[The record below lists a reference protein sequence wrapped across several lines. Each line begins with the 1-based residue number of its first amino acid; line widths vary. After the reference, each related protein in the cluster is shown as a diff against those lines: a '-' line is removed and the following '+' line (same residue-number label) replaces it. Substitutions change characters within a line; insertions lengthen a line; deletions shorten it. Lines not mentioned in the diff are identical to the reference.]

1 MSYFHFSLEWAV
13 TVDFPFWCVWDK
25 KRKKVE
31 KGKSHTILKW
41 NTMKNSFGLLVLN
54 LAAFVFHGPYSVMI
68 SFWKSFQIQSK
79 WKLFCSRKT
88 IQLVS
93 LYCKESGLFFICLLV
108 LPLSFLKKNTK
119 TTKNKQTKSLSVLG
133 SFLLQTLWWYLVARI
148 LHTENASGKLP
159 WPL

>member
-13 TVDFPFWCVWDK
+13 TVDFPFWRVWHK

-93 LYCKESGLFFICLLV
+93 LYRKESGLFFICLLV
-108 LPLSFLKKNTK
+108 LPLSFLKKTPNQQK
-119 TTKNKQTKSLSVLG
+119 TNKPKACL
-133 SFLLQTLWWYLVARI
+133 FLAHFYCRLCDGI
-148 LHTENASGKLP
+148 
-159 WPL
+159 